1 MYETWKAVHGAL
13 TALTEVVVVEEV
25 PVVQNDPPPPEF
37 DFSSLEIP
45 PPAEDQMVVLQ
56 SDENTDPVQ
65 PTWFNPPTTPA
76 RPGSIRVVAMPARSE
91 MTGRPVGLLA
101 SGA

>member
-1 MYETWKAVHGAL
+1 MAACTRPWKAVHGAL
-13 TALTEVVVVEEV
+13 TALTEEEA
-25 PVVQNDPPPPEF
+25 VVQNDPPPEPEF
-37 DFSSLEIP
+37 DFSSLEVP

-56 SDENTDPVQ
+56 SGENTDPVQ
-65 PTWFNPPTTPA
+65 PIWFNPPTTPA

>member
-13 TALTEVVVVEEV
+13 TALTEEV
-25 PVVQNDPPPPEF
+25 PVVQNDPPPEF

-65 PTWFNPPTTPA
+65 PTWFNPPTTLA